1 MEETINKK
9 YFSEAEEIR
18 QNVEA
23 IKNNKMSK
31 KSLKKCKG
39 VMKGGRMMSMVGG
52 RMQIRGSTKK
62 PKKKLRKPIT
72 KKHNAKK
79 KSPVKV
85 KNNKTI
91 KAKKTTGKIKR
102 SA

>member
-9 YFSEAEEIR
+9 YATEAEEIR
-18 QNVEA
+18 ENVEA
-23 IKNNKMSK
+23 IKNKKMSK
-31 KSLKKCKG
+31 KNLKKFKG
-39 VMKGGRMMSMVGG
+39 ALKGGRMMSMMGG
-52 RMQIRGSTKK
+52 RMQIRGATKK

-72 KKHNAKK
+72 KRNNAKK

-85 KNNKTI
+85 KNNRTS

-102 SA
+102 